1 MYNLEIEI
9 KELFKKWKE
18 EHKKDILYEFD
29 TPRFKGK
36 LIPKETFINDGFCIS
51 KSIKENTILY
61 ISKESHEYN
70 KSSNT
75 NEVKQHEYTWLKDCF
90 TEGKNLIFPRR
101 IKMMQEILEKDMDD
115 ITFMN
120 INKRGGFAN
129 TDMVILNTYAM
140 QFSDNIIKEIEIIN
154 PEMIICCG
162 SGLKRIIEMIYKKH
176 NKQINKNIIEV
187 FHPSFVI
194 SDKKYK
200 DYFIKQL
207 NSINKKI

>member
-1 MYNLEIEI
+1 MTNRKL
-9 KELFKKWKE
+9 
-18 EHKKDILYEFD
+18 
-29 TPRFKGK
+29 K
-36 LIPKETFINDGFCIS
+36 LIPKEMFINDGFCIS

-90 TEGKNLIFPRR
+90 TEGKNSIFPRR

>member
-36 LIPKETFINDGFCIS
+36 LIPKEMFINDGFCIS

-90 TEGKNLIFPRR
+90 TEGKNSIFPRR
-101 IKMMQEILEKDMDD
+101 IKMMQEILEK
-115 ITFMN
+115 
-120 INKRGGFAN
+120 
-129 TDMVILNTYAM
+129 L
-140 QFSDNIIKEIEIIN
+140 Q
-154 PEMIICCG
+154 
-162 SGLKRIIEMIYKKH
+162 
-176 NKQINKNIIEV
+176 
-187 FHPSFVI
+187 
-194 SDKKYK
+194 
-200 DYFIKQL
+200 
-207 NSINKKI
+207 